1 MFIDLLGFGII
12 IPIIPVYI
20 TNYGGTPLIGG
31 ALLACYSLMQFIL
44 SPVWGRASD
53 NIGRRPIILIGLC
66 GSAISFLAF
75 GLAGSI
81 AVLFVARVFAGA
93 LSAASLPTA
102 QAYIADITTPE
113 KRTGGMAVIGIA
125 FGLGFAL
132 GPLFGTFLSQYQIPF
147 THLPP
152 ISTPAMFSALLCL
165 LNLIGAYF
173 LLPESRHPDA
183 MAQSS
188 AEKMGPVEL
197 ILAVGKVMHNPR
209 VSRPITVF
217 IFSTF
222 AFAAVE
228 SSFSWLMILRFHP
241 LIVTRAMLNWSH
253 THPSISWAAA
263 SFSNRQPYLEKSQA
277 SIANSVFI
285 VVGLTSLVVQGCLA
299 SIGSRLLSEKK
310 MVILGVGSMFLSLI
324 GITFSHSMLSM
335 EFLSGLL
342 SAGASL
348 SGTPLNALITAAA
361 EKDEIGLVSG
371 AQQGLSS
378 MARVIAP
385 PINNYLVG
393 VNTMIPFLSSSA
405 LMFIS
410 MLMSLRLKPISHEQD
425 PVVQV
430 AGEA

>member
-1 MFIDLLGFGII
+1 M
-12 IPIIPVYI
+12 
-20 TNYGGTPLIGG
+20 
-31 ALLACYSLMQFIL
+31 LACYSLMQFIL

-53 NIGRRPIILIGLC
+53 NIGRRPIILIGLL
-66 GSAISFLAF
+66 GSAVSFLAF

-81 AVLFVARVFAGA
+81 VVLFVARVFAGA

-113 KRTGGMAVIGIA
+113 KRTGGMAVIGVA

-152 ISTPAMFSALLCL
+152 LSTPALFSALLCL

-173 LLPESRHPDA
+173 FLPESRHQDA

-197 ILAVGKVMHNPR
+197 ILAIGKVMKNPR

-228 SSFSWLMILRFHP
+228 SSFSWLMILRFHT
-241 LIVTRAMLNWSH
+241 LVIMHAVLSWSQAH
-253 THPSISWAAA
+253 HGMSWETA
-263 SFSNRQPYLEKSQA
+263 SYSTRQPFIEKSQA

-285 VVGLTSLVVQGCLA
+285 VVGLTSLAVQGLLA
-299 SIGSRLLSEKK
+299 VYGSRLLSETK
-310 MVILGVGSMFLSLI
+310 MVFLGVAGMFLSLI
-324 GITFSHSMLSM
+324 GITFSHSILSM

-393 VNTMIPFLSSSA
+393 VNTMIPFLSSSV

-410 MLMSLRLKPISHEQD
+410 MLLSLRLKPISHEQD

-430 AGEA
+430 ASEA